1 MGLSPTLTTALNVY
15 ANTKEKIYPNGQHKF
30 TVCSKPIFKIDEYM
44 ESTDDSEPVSKPK
57 DMGNEVR
64 ADSMK
69 RAKEKIF
76 DIAMCNQ
83 FDYFITW
90 TLSKEKI
97 DRYDPMEVS
106 KKLKKFLQ
114 NIATRKNVRYLVIPE
129 YHADGAIHMH
139 GLISGNLK
147 MVDSGKRTKV
157 EKGSKA
163 ASKIIYNMPEWTL
176 GFSTA
181 IPIDGEQEVLS
192 KYMTKYITK
201 DFRKIFGAF
210 YYAGGKGLVRRPEI
224 RVYDSDY
231 QAFDEKEFRPDGVN
245 LWFKYFSAEGK

>member
-1 MGLSPTLTTALNVY
+1 MVLSPTLTIAPNVY

-44 ESTDDSEPVSKPK
+44 ESTDDLEPVPKPK
-57 DMGNEVR
+57 NMGNEVR

-69 RAKEKIF
+69 RAKERIF
-76 DIAMCNQ
+76 DISMCNQ

-90 TLSKEKI
+90 TLNPELI
-97 DRYDPMEVS
+97 DRYDPAEVS
-106 KKLKKFLQ
+106 KKLKTFL
-114 NIATRKNVRYLVIPE
+114 NNKMKRNGLVYLVIPE
-129 YHADGAIHMH
+129 YHKDGAIHMH
-139 GLISGNLK
+139 GLIRGDLK
-147 MVDSGKRTKV
+147 MVDSGKKTKDG
-157 EKGSKA
+157 KS
-163 ASKIIYNMPEWTL
+163 IYNMPEWTL

-201 DFRKIFGAF
+201 DFRKIFGSF
-210 YYAGGKGLVRRPEI
+210 YYAGGKGLIRQPEV

-231 QAFDEKEFRPDGVN
+231 ESFDEKEFRPDGVN
-245 LWFKYFSAEGK
+245 LWFKYFNAEEC